1 MLDLNDSIQYSDLSS
16 EELQPLENTDIM
28 DSSIID
34 EPFLSIDEDPL
45 PDMPNFESWST
56 PEPPDGPIGTN
67 NLGGW
72 DCTVGCAGNCAGSC
86 NWMCQNSAHNDPI

>member
-1 MLDLNDSIQYSDLSS
+1 MSDLNDSIRYSDLSS
-16 EELQPLENTDIM
+16 EELQPLEN
-28 DSSIID
+28 SVID
-34 EPFLSIDEDPL
+34 ESVIGIGEDPL
-45 PDMPNFESWST
+45 PDMPNLESLPT
-56 PEPPDGPIGTN
+56 LKVPDGPIGTN